1 MRVCPYPKVYINRKP
16 NRKGNKERIMRTKR
30 NWLRTTIAML
40 TLVATVLETGFSSV
54 QTFAAEITTED
65 GIVVNNDAVEEV
77 PEENLDITV
86 EPDNGGD
93 ADFEVLE
100 ASEDDAFEEA
110 LDENPDV
117 EEYSGEVTEGAEA
130 FEEAEELR
138 EGTLDVSDGGIT
150 GSGYDEISVYVN
162 TDELDNRDKFRIEF
176 TGPASAS
183 YNPVLNEDL
192 DKTNDGRYDFDS
204 LEGGEFTIRANS
216 SDDVIL
222 SYSYNEDGYPLI
234 VVESIPAEKVLT
246 TKTLTSTN
254 GDEIEA
260 ISGEGFDSITV
271 KFNTEELS
279 DKASFKFFVESDAA
293 ATVNGKDASEGI
305 SGLGKDSD
313 QVTVEDLDEESFV
326 AYVVS
331 DDEEIKIKSIV
342 NIDSVEDA
350 VAVITVDN
358 EDTKRVYEYE
368 DSKIKVT
375 ATLEKADAVPDDAY
389 FGVTPLTEE
398 ESEKYLE
405 ALNKD
410 KDVENGDILAT
421 AENTLLYD
429 IGFYTDDT
437 KAEEIEPEEGSVRVS
452 IEFKR
457 DQLAEDL
464 GAVDDDEVT
473 VTHIVEEGSTITTE
487 TVDVDASV
495 EDGVV
500 EFETDSFSLWAI
512 QTDGTLKFQ
521 TGTERDF
528 KKALGAN
535 VNYGIVS
542 NSINLRGHNE
552 TNFATKV
559 LKGDVAMNSCKN
571 DGGGTGFTYIGAYEG
586 NYFKLTD
593 NGNKGKVLIYTTPE
607 AAAKFNSDQEASG
620 TLVDTVSYSQD
631 EINTLVDELIGE
643 AQRNADAMFDEKNSY
658 DFGKF
663 KDRINTNPGDKMYYL
678 DLTQWGSGDGTYYFN
693 FDNGEFG
700 DWSGSTNGLKIKM
713 TSKQTV
719 VFNIP
724 DKNVILDQNVGL
736 IIDNKDYS
744 PNGTQP
750 MISEHLIYN
759 MPKAETVTFQG
770 NVDGAFICPKAE
782 IEVNNTSGGWLVAK
796 DVAKVGGAE
805 WHCTWHDMPE
815 TKTEEKGFDFRIS
828 KEFDGPWPEEGFTF
842 KIEPFTGYDD
852 QGNKQDDNPVMPE
865 KNLITIYEN
874 SPDHS
879 ASFGKITMDAQ
890 KVYDRGSDASWYW
903 HQDVHCLSFMYK
915 ITEVIPNPKRPG
927 ITYQTEP
934 WYVKLWINAYHY
946 KYGNLDVYKLSIE
959 PKTKMSKHET
969 CLPIKDRPLKF
980 VNTYK
985 PLGARV
991 QFEGIK
997 KINDDNTAVPANTT
1011 FEFSLYEYLGDGK
1024 FATTPIQTK
1033 SNVGSSIT
1041 FDPIDVNFKN
1051 NKENSRWWLYLI
1063 KETKCDDPPYKKD
1076 EGVYVARVTLEK
1088 RDGEAVPNV
1097 QYYRFE
1103 KGQAFDFT
1111 TLTGGGD
1118 SFKFAGSKFVFTNRY
1133 SATGEAE
1140 FWGKK
1145 TLKGRKINKN
1155 DKFTFKLSSTDDT
1168 QEKANQTK
1176 EFSGPEAAA
1185 TFFKFK
1191 FDKLSYSEKDIGKTY
1206 HYVIE
1211 ETAVNS
1217 QNITVSSVKHNVSV
1231 TITDTNMDGEL
1242 EVNQHDFATCQK
1254 PATFENIYSAA
1265 GNIVFRAEK
1274 GYAENT
1280 ALSTDQSFSFILK
1293 ELEGNTVKSS
1303 MTKPVTGPGTVT
1315 FLEEGKTSTYDY
1327 KLTDLPKNDDGT
1339 YGSRTYNYTINEVVP
1354 DGAVD
1359 IEGMPGKKLY
1369 QGIIYDARTYRIKVV
1384 VSDNGDGTL
1393 KKDIYGA
1400 YDKAPVDSDKIEA
1413 VDPSFINDYKISEPV
1428 KEPITGKKTLSGG
1441 ATLARNTFEFKLEAG
1456 DDATKQAI
1464 TDGNVV
1470 MPLATTVKNGVPDSL
1485 DADVFKFDDITFKT
1499 TGTFKFRVTEVAPED
1514 TGNMVYSTA
1523 EYFVTITVTDNG
1535 KGALEI
1541 LKPDNKKIQ
1550 KTGTEGYVNEIGF
1563 LNTPYNPGSIPLFAH
1578 KDLTGRK
1585 LEKDQFSFILKQGD
1599 TEIETVT
1606 NDEQGN
1612 AAFTALQFTY
1622 SQLGKQSSKDFFY
1635 TIEEVIPKDAV
1646 KQDDGTYKKNGY
1658 TYDGHIENVTITV
1671 KDLGDGNLE
1680 ITANNATE
1688 TNPATF
1694 KNKYNAVGQ
1703 IDLGGTKKITGR
1715 EFDSSDSGKFFA
1727 QLYEGTKFIEK
1738 VPITLDTKVFGADGG
1753 KFDFTT
1759 LHYTEADLN
1768 GQKKA
1773 VKTYTVSETDETV
1786 PGVTNDTHVYTVNVT
1801 LTDNGDG
1808 TITAVKDKEPKDV
1821 CFNNTFNAEGKTQFI
1836 ARKKVNGEYNANKKF
1851 SFELYSK
1858 DSDGKYT
1865 VLEDT
1870 KKNEDGGYI
1879 TFKELEFTE
1888 ADVANSPVEYLI
1900 KEKVETISGYTL
1912 SDATYIAKAFIS
1924 VNTETGKL
1932 VVDKKY
1938 YDSTGTNLIGEGDDY
1953 VEFDNTYEATGTVS
1967 LEAKKTLVGRDIT
1980 EANKFTFDLYDQTGT
1995 LVNSA
2000 SVTSGQAGKQ
2010 ATAVFPE
2017 MTYTLNDMVNAIGDG
2032 KYGVYYT
2039 MKEHIPEGAAGP
2051 FADGTYKKDGYT
2063 YDGTVYNIVVT
2074 LKDDGKGNIETD
2086 WYAYKTGE
2094 TYEAPG
2100 FWDRIL
2106 GFITGNGVGK
2116 DTGFTNTYEAEG
2128 SLDLRA
2134 LKTLTGKALSAGD
2147 FTFLLTGKDEN
2158 RKTLRQEKSNDAAG
2172 NVVFDRITYTKP
2184 TKAGETYEYTITEL
2198 VPDDAEQVDGIWVLD
2213 GVKYDPTPY
2222 TVSVTVSDN
2231 DNGKLTV
2238 SAVISGNG
2246 KTTSVSGT
2254 EVTEGDKVI
2263 NLCKPEPV
2271 DFVNTYDTEPITVVP
2286 GGEKELVG
2294 RALSDDE
2301 FSFTMASAV
2310 GNPKAYNETVKNVGT
2325 TITFPE
2331 IKFEFSDMKNEDGTY
2346 ADRKIF
2352 AYTVK
2357 EDIPADADKLPGVT
2371 YDDSTYNV
2379 VITVTNSK
2387 GKLTA
2392 SVTSNEISVL
2402 ASKLATFH
2410 NVYNANGSVSFEVQK
2425 LVQGTDDNTKEFE
2438 FVLTDENGKTY
2449 TTKCKANETKTIA
2462 SFDYKLDDLVKH
2474 ADGTYKTYTY
2484 TVKETKVDNDGYK
2497 YSTDVY
2503 DAVVTVKD
2511 IGSGELDVDK
2521 VIKKNGEQMFNQDG
2535 TPYTG
2540 KMIFTNVYEA
2550 KGDVV
2555 IPGTKEVT
2563 GRDLTDGEFTFIL
2576 EKKDENGDYQQI
2588 AETTNAGGKF
2598 SFKQEYTQDDIGK
2611 TYFYRVTEVE
2621 PDDAEKAKLGQS
2633 SIKFDKTIYDV
2644 EVNVNDNH
2652 DGTLDVVKTITNA
2665 SKNNTTADSC
2675 SFINPDVKPNS
2686 VHFEVEKTLTGK
2698 AIADHMFEFTL
2709 TGPDQNQSVWN
2720 TGTKAVFDDIE
2731 YTLADVGKEYTYTI
2745 RETIFDLKNGIK
2757 YDDTVYTAK
2766 VEVSNNN
2773 NKVATK
2779 VTLTN
2784 NKEEGETTYLDGS
2797 VTDIKFTNK
2806 YESSTKV
2813 PLGGSKELSGFVD
2826 GGTTLG
2832 TYTFVLADENGNVVK
2847 VGDKEQKVTV
2857 TPKNATEPTDYHFDE
2872 LVFTQQDYLDSAS
2885 NGHKFKYTVYE
2896 EIPTIDQRTGNV
2908 TYDDGHYDITV
2919 ELYYDADGLLQA
2931 RTSSTRNVDPATGL
2945 VFTNKYKAEG
2955 EEIIDGVKTVTG
2967 KRLEDASYE
2976 FSLSEK
2982 DSDGNETLIE
2992 KVKNKGDRFTFKK
3005 LQYTQ
3010 KDIGEHVY
3018 VVREIATIDGTTL
3031 DPTEYE
3037 VKITVGEG
3045 KDGKLSVLKETSK
3058 IPATGEPSTLGVND
3072 AITFDNTFNAEGSI
3086 PLDGEKIMKNL
3097 PLRSGDFWFVLKDES
3112 GKQLQRVTCGNA
3124 DLDMK
3129 TFTSE
3134 SAFKF
3139 EDLSYTQEDLKASD
3153 GSYLDEIRKY
3163 YTIEEEVASKAG
3175 VTYSREAYVVEVKI
3189 VNNKTSKLDVTKR
3202 IVAKKNTE
3210 YSGDSRTG
3218 LINRVKDLFK
3228 INGTAKSDDVV
3239 FRNEYDA
3246 ECEIDPPVFT
3256 KQIFGMKIKRGM
3268 FWFNVDSDD
3277 GLASMGELE
3286 GYHRHVSNGYSV
3298 SGAEWPNPGEIAV
3311 DDLKIKYTDLL
3322 AFDDVKITPATET
3335 EPRKVEKT
3343 FVFTATE
3350 DMESSVPGV
3359 TNSPAVFKL
3368 EFTVYDIEDGKL
3380 HVTTPDGTGKPK
3392 WVQETENALS
3402 DEEYKD
3408 VFLNIFNQE
3417 GSIDLVG
3424 VKKLDGRKL
3433 TKDDKFEFVLTD
3445 DATGKTAKVNNTNDS
3460 FGVPSVVAF
3469 NASEI
3474 DFLNYKWGA
3483 FEDENK
3489 ELKEYDDRGD
3499 HTYTV
3504 EETYFDQNGIVSDT
3518 SKFKITVNVTEA
3530 VDANGDPLLDATGKH
3545 GRLNVAVTKVEKI
3558 ISENNKESFDHAD
3571 GNFFEFKNEFKAT
3584 GKTELDGIKY
3594 LKDQAGNAL
3603 ASPDSMLDQYEFAL
3617 YSYEDAARTIGKTLV
3632 SVAKTSA
3639 NGSFKLDIPEY
3650 TQEVLKDEKGEYAD
3664 EKTLY
3669 YRLVEVKPS
3678 SGVWTENNTIFESDG
3693 VVYDNTEYD
3702 VDVNVKF
3709 NGTEKLDVSKTIRKA
3724 DTGEAITS
3732 ISYTNIVKEYTT
3744 VEGNKYW
3751 VDNIKDPSQR
3761 PDVTV
3766 NLYRRTASGV
3776 ETKINSYTIV
3786 APDTTYRFATDD
3798 KGNKL
3803 PTYDSAG
3810 RPISYVVE
3818 ELPITGYLSEK
3829 VNYDFY
3835 NTAGDILIRKIDAD
3849 TRAPLSGAV
3858 LAIFDGSTEIE
3869 RWTSGTSAHV
3879 IESALTAGK
3888 TYTLREITAPEG
3900 YGVAEDMTFTVPAD
3914 GSSITVTMSDPP
3926 IIGSVRLTK
3935 RDAST
3940 RETLAGAEFAL
3951 YNDAGTRIYATG
3963 SAGSY
3968 RATTSTSNGVFVTD
3982 SAGTLTI
3989 SDLPYGTYYFVET
4002 KAPEGYALSSER
4014 LGFTILRSGELVE
4027 VTYLNTKAT
4036 GSVRLRKVGSDGTR
4050 SLAGAVFEL
4059 YAATPRSIG
4068 QAASSTIFSDAYF
4081 RYGTYRTNSA
4091 GELYVGDLPWD
4102 DYYFIEVEAPD
4113 GYETATDVNG
4123 DDLVY
4128 TFTINAASADRTID
4142 LGGIVN
4148 TPERPPITPPPG
4160 PTPTPTPGVLGARV
4174 KRGGVVNGV
4183 LGVRAKPSSGVL
4195 GVRVGPVTGDASN
4208 IILWLLLLTACVA
4221 TIVATIVTG
4230 RKKKTATK

>member
-1 MRVCPYPKVYINRKP
+1 
-16 NRKGNKERIMRTKR
+16 MRTKR

-65 GIVVNNDAVEEV
+65 GIVVNTDAVEETG
-77 PEENLDITV
+77 ENLDITV
-86 EPDNGGD
+86 EPDDGGQT
-93 ADFEVLE
+93 DFEVVE
-100 ASEDDAFEEA
+100 ASADEEFV
-110 LDENPDV
+110 ETVEETPEV
-117 EEYSGEVTEGAEA
+117 EEYSEEVPEEAEV
-130 FEEAEELR
+130 FEEAEELL
-138 EGTLDVSDGGIT
+138 EGTLDVSDSGIT

-313 QVTVEDLDEESFV
+313 QLTVEDLDEESFV

-350 VAVITVDN
+350 VAIITVDN

-368 DSKIKVT
+368 DNKVKVT

-421 AENTLLYD
+421 ADNTLLYD

-559 LKGDVAMNSCKN
+559 LNGDVAMNSCKN

-643 AQRNADAMFDEKNSY
+643 AQRNADAMFDEKYSY

-724 DKNVILDQNVGL
+724 DKNVILNQNVGL
-736 IIDNKDYS
+736 IIDNIDYS

-828 KEFDGPWPEEGFTF
+828 KAFDGPWPEEGFTF

-852 QGNKQDDNPVMPE
+852 EGNKQDDNPVMPE

-959 PKTKMSKHET
+959 PKTKMTKHKK
-969 CLPIKDRPLKF
+969 CLPIKDRPIEF

-1024 FATTPIQTK
+1024 FATNPIQTK

-1176 EFSGPEAAA
+1176 EFSGPEVAA

-1242 EVNQHDFATCQK
+1242 EVDQHDFATCQK

-1303 MTKPVTGPGTVT
+1303 MTKSVTGPGTVT

-1359 IEGMPGKKLY
+1359 IEGMPGKKLHE
-1369 QGIIYDARTYRIKVV
+1369 GIVYDARTYRIKVV

-1393 KKDIYGA
+1393 KKEIYGA

-1413 VDPSFINDYKISEPV
+1413 VDPSFINDYRVIEKPDHVEGTKV
-1428 KEPITGKKTLSGG
+1428 LHGKDLEVGEFT
-1441 ATLARNTFEFKLEAG
+1441 FKLDTA
-1456 DDATKQAI
+1456 DTDTATAVNS
-1464 TDGNVV
+1464 GLVV
-1470 MPLATTVKNGVPDSL
+1470 MPSSLTVQNGIPEAELEKNQFRFG
-1485 DADVFKFDDITFKT
+1485 DITFKAA
-1499 TGTFKFRVTEVAPED
+1499 GTYKFKVTEDRTNPEP
-1514 TGNMVYSTA
+1514 NMVYATDEFIA
-1523 EYFVTITVTDNG
+1523 TFTVS
-1535 KGALEI
+1535 
-1541 LKPDNKKIQ
+1541 DNKN
-1550 KTGTEGYVNEIGF
+1550 GTLSIAREFSKVGSNGTVDGISFVN
-1563 LNTPYNPGSIPLFAH
+1563 TSYRPGEIPLYAY
-1578 KDLTGRK
+1578 KDLTGRT
-1585 LEKDQFSFILKQGD
+1585 LTAGQFSFLLKQGNN
-1599 TEIETVT
+1599 TLQTKS
-1606 NDEQGN
+1606 NDETGLVT
-1612 AAFTALQFTY
+1612 FDELEFTY
-1622 SQLGKQSSKDFFY
+1622 DQVKDEPSQTKEFVY
-1635 TIEEVIPKDAV
+1635 TIEEVIPEGAKTE
-1646 KQDDGTYKKNGY
+1646 DDGKTYKLNGY
-1658 TYDGHIENVTITV
+1658 TYDGHKETVTVTVTASTDENGNGIVTVTS
-1671 KDLGDGNLE
+1671 DNAQRDGNKAVFRNYYSAKGDTELE
-1680 ITANNATE
+1680 GI
-1688 TNPATF
+1688 
-1694 KNKYNAVGQ
+1694 
-1703 IDLGGTKKITGR
+1703 KKITGR
-1715 EFDSSDSGKFFA
+1715 KFTNADNGKFYA
-1727 QLYEGTKFIEK
+1727 ELYYTDGPDDYKIGDRTITKGALIEK
-1738 VPITLDTKVFGADGG
+1738 VPITKSTEIFGENGGEFKFAKLEYTKTGV
-1753 KFDFTT
+1753 
-1759 LHYTEADLN
+1759 YE
-1768 GQKKA
+1768 
-1773 VKTYTVSETDETV
+1773 YTVKESETDTV
-1786 PGVTNDTHVYTVNVT
+1786 NNVTNDTTVYTVKVT
-1801 LTDNGDG
+1801 VTDTNGTGKLSVVPNKTKNDICFDNTYHAENTTHFEAKKRVNGELSSNKKFTFILKDAAGNEVDSKTNGDG
-1808 TITAVKDKEPKDV
+1808 GKIKFQDLKFTQADLDETKDE
-1821 CFNNTFNAEGKTQFI
+1821 T
-1836 ARKKVNGEYNANKKF
+1836 
-1851 SFELYSK
+1851 
-1858 DSDGKYT
+1858 
-1865 VLEDT
+1865 
-1870 KKNEDGGYI
+1870 
-1879 TFKELEFTE
+1879 
-1888 ADVANSPVEYLI
+1888 
-1900 KEKVETISGYTL
+1900 EKVYTISEKIETLSGYTL
-1912 SDATYIAKAFIS
+1912 STEVYTAKAILKL
-1924 VNTETGKL
+1924 NDTGGID
-1932 VVDKKY
+1932 VSNKY
-1938 YDSTGTNLIGEGDDY
+1938 YNSKGEEVDEAE
-1953 VEFDNTYEATGTVS
+1953 VFFDNTYAAEGTVDLYARKKLTGKN
-1967 LEAKKTLVGRDIT
+1967 LEAGQF
-1980 EANKFTFDLYDQTGT
+1980 KFELYDESGT
-1995 LVNSA
+1995 
-2000 SVTSGQAGKQ
+2000 K
-2010 ATAVFPE
+2010 
-2017 MTYTLNDMVNAIGDG
+2017 IGDATNLAADNGAYANAAFPQIKYTQADLDADASHQIEDG
-2032 KYGVYYT
+2032 KFAKYYT
-2039 MKEHIPEGAAGP
+2039 MKEWHP
-2051 FADGTYKKDGYT
+2051 ADATTNDNGRTYKKDGYT
-2063 YDGTVYNIVVT
+2063 YDGRTYNVIVT
-2074 LKDDGKGNIETD
+2074 LKDKGNGKIETD
-2086 WYAYKTGE
+2086 WYAFERNSTHEDPSFWQGVWNNVVEFVTG
-2094 TYEAPG
+2094 
-2100 FWDRIL
+2100 
-2106 GFITGNGVGK
+2106 
-2116 DTGFTNTYEAEG
+2116 TNAEKNAAFDNEYAAEG
-2128 SLDLRA
+2128 ALDLSAKKVLRGKE
-2134 LKTLTGKALSAGD
+2134 LKAGD
-2147 FTFLLTGKDEN
+2147 FEFTLSGRDE
-2158 RKTLRQEKSNDAAG
+2158 AG
-2172 NVVFDRITYTKP
+2172 NEFVDPKNNNEDGSVVFDRIRYTKP
-2184 TKAGETYEYTITEL
+2184 GEYTYTIKES
-2198 VPDDAEQVDGIWVLD
+2198 VPIGATKENGIFVLN
-2213 GVKYDPTPY
+2213 GVKYDATEY
-2222 TVSVTVSDN
+2222 TVNVVVSDPGT
-2231 DNGKLTV
+2231 GKLKVDATV
-2238 SAVISGNG
+2238 NG
-2246 KTTSVSGT
+2246 GGATTSA
-2254 EVTEGDKVI
+2254 EVTEGDKTISLCAPAAVTFNNNYDAKPVTI
-2263 NLCKPEPV
+2263 N
-2271 DFVNTYDTEPITVVP
+2271 P
-2286 GGEKELVG
+2286 GGTKTLTG
-2294 RALSDDE
+2294 RKLENGE
-2301 FSFTMASAV
+2301 FSFNMKSAA
-2310 GNPKAYNETVKNVGT
+2310 GNPKAYDETVQNVGGTFTFPAIEYTFADMALANGKYADEKPFEYVVTEVIPEDKDKLEGVEYDTSEYKVVVTVKNSNGT
-2325 TITFPE
+2325 LSAKITSNAVDAAADKIASFTNNYNTNDSTTFNVKKIVNGTSATDKKFKFTLTGDGIETPLE
-2331 IKFEFSDMKNEDGTY
+2331 ATAANGETASFAPISYTLTDIKNTDGTY
-2346 ADRKIF
+2346 SKTYN
-2352 AYTVK
+2352 YTVS
-2357 EDIPADADKLPGVT
+2357 EV
-2371 YDDSTYNV
+2371 N
-2379 VITVTNSK
+2379 TNEK
-2387 GKLTA
+2387 G
-2392 SVTSNEISVL
+2392 
-2402 ASKLATFH
+2402 
-2410 NVYNANGSVSFEVQK
+2410 
-2425 LVQGTDDNTKEFE
+2425 
-2438 FVLTDENGKTY
+2438 
-2449 TTKCKANETKTIA
+2449 
-2462 SFDYKLDDLVKH
+2462 
-2474 ADGTYKTYTY
+2474 YTY
-2484 TVKETKVDNDGYK
+2484 
-2497 YSTDVY
+2497 STEVY
-2503 DAVVTVKD
+2503 DAVVTVTSDGVSGKLDIDKELTKD
-2511 IGSGELDVDK
+2511 GK
-2521 VIKKNGEQMFNQDG
+2521 
-2535 TPYTG
+2535 PYTEPV
-2540 KMIFTNVYEA
+2540 MVFTNTYEA
-2550 KGDVV
+2550 KGKVV
-2555 IPGTKEVT
+2555 IDGTKDLV
-2563 GRDLTDGEFTFIL
+2563 GRDLKDGEFKFIL
-2576 EKKDENGDYQQI
+2576 SRKGDDGQYENIGN
-2588 AETTNAGGKF
+2588 TTNDPAGKF
-2598 SFKQEYTQDDIGK
+2598 SFEQNYTQDDIGK
-2611 TYFYRVTEVE
+2611 TYYYKVNELVPDKSEETGIDYDRSVYDITVTV
-2621 PDDAEKAKLGQS
+2621 A
-2633 SIKFDKTIYDV
+2633 
-2644 EVNVNDNH
+2644 DNG
-2652 DGTLDVVKTITNA
+2652 DGTLNVSKEIKKGDGTAEVCAFTN
-2665 SKNNTTADSC
+2665 K
-2675 SFINPDVKPNS
+2675 DVKPDT
-2686 VHFEVEKTLTGK
+2686 VVFEAKKTLTGK
-2698 AIADHMFEFTL
+2698 ALGNDMFTFTL
-2709 TGPDQNQSVWN
+2709 TGDGQNQTVKN
-2720 TGTKAVFDDIE
+2720 KGVDVTFDPIQYSLKD
-2731 YTLADVGKEYTYTI
+2731 AGKTFNYTI
-2745 RETIFDLKNGIK
+2745 REVVGDTKVDGIK
-2757 YDDTVYTAK
+2757 YDESVYNAQ
-2766 VEVSNNN
+2766 V
-2773 NKVATK
+2773 K
-2779 VTLTN
+2779 VTLV
-2784 NKEEGETTYLDGS
+2784 DGKLVIDKTVTKDGKV
-2797 VTDIKFTNK
+2797 VTDIGFTNS
-2806 YESSTKV
+2806 YESKTSV
-2813 PLGGSKELSGFVD
+2813 EFGGSKILSGFVD
-2826 GGTTLG
+2826 GATPLG
-2832 TYTFVLADENGNVVK
+2832 TYSFELKDADGNVLQT
-2847 VGDKEQKVTV
+2847 KEV
-2857 TPKNATEPTDYHFDE
+2857 TPKKAGDSTEIKFDPIE
-2872 LVFTQQDYLDSAS
+2872 YDQDDYLDSAATD
-2885 NGHKFKYTVYE
+2885 HKFTYTVKE
-2896 EIPTIDQRTGNV
+2896 VIPTVKAANV
-2908 TYDDGHYDITV
+2908 TYDEKEYNITV
-2919 ELYYDADGLLQA
+2919 ELAYDLNGLLTA
-2931 RTSSTRNVDPATGL
+2931 TKSTSQGVDPATGL
-2945 VFTNKYKAEG
+2945 VFTNKYEAEG
-2955 EEIIDGVKTVTG
+2955 DITLDGIKTITG
-2967 KRLEDASYE
+2967 KDLEDGAYTFTLTGE
-2976 FSLSEK
+2976 DQNQTK
-2982 DSDGNETLIE
+2982 VNVGNS
-2992 KVKNKGDRFTFKK
+2992 FTFDPIH
-3005 LQYTQ
+3005 YEA

-3018 VVREIATIDGTTL
+3018 TIAESATTKDGSKYDATKYT
-3031 DPTEYE
+3031 
-3037 VKITVGEG
+3037 VKVTVAEG
-3045 KDGKLSVLKETSK
+3045 NDGKLEVTKRVFKTDAEGKETE
-3058 IPATGEPSTLGVND
+3058 IGATD
-3072 AITFDNTFNAEGSI
+3072 AITFNNTFTAKGSI
-3086 PLDGEKIMKNL
+3086 TIDGIKIMKNK
-3097 PLRSGDFWFVLKDES
+3097 PLKAGDFTFILKDEN
-3112 GKQLQRVTCGNA
+3112 GVELQR
-3124 DLDMK
+3124 
-3129 TFTSE
+3129 TSHDAAPLNNKQDRIATA
-3134 SAFKF
+3134 AFKF
-3139 EDLSYTQEDLKASD
+3139 DAIEYSEEDLKAAD
-3153 GSYLDEIRKY
+3153 GSYLKETTKY
-3163 YTIEEEVASKAG
+3163 YTVEEEAGSKGG
-3175 VTYSREAYVVEVKI
+3175 VTYSRDVYVIEVTIKSNGTENL
-3189 VNNKTSKLDVTKR
+3189 VVTKKVR
-3202 IVAKKNTE
+3202 NKNE
-3210 YSGDSRTG
+3210 IKEEDGGIRG
-3218 LINRVKDLFK
+3218 FFK
-3228 INGTAKSDDVV
+3228 NLLGRDDEENTQIK
-3239 FRNEYDA
+3239 FENEYNSQCD
-3246 ECEIDPPVFT
+3246 IDPPLLSKEIMGRNIERGLFT
-3256 KQIFGMKIKRGM
+3256 FKITGPAIPSMEEDWK
-3268 FWFNVDSDD
+3268 D
-3277 GLASMGELE
+3277 GKGAYE
-3286 GYHRHVSNGYSV
+3286 RTVKNGFYV
-3298 SGAEWPNPGEIAV
+3298 SGGEIPGKPGEISV
-3311 DDLKIKYTDLL
+3311 DDILYKFMDLDVDL
-3322 AFDDVKITPATET
+3322 ETGDATGKFIYYAEEVDDGKA
-3335 EPRKVEKT
+3335 
-3343 FVFTATE
+3343 
-3350 DMESSVPGV
+3350 GV
-3359 TNSPAVFKL
+3359 IYSPAKFHLEVNVRDDNEGHLIVTPGKDNDGNQLDKL
-3368 EFTVYDIEDGKL
+3368 T
-3380 HVTTPDGTGKPK
+3380 
-3392 WVQETENALS
+3392 WVQDTANLLTREDLE
-3402 DEEYKD
+3402 DK
-3408 VFLNIFNQE
+3408 FLNIFNQE

-3518 SKFKITVNVTEA
+3518 SKFKITVSVTEA
-3530 VDANGDPLLDATGKH
+3530 FDADGNPLLDATGKH
-3545 GRLNVAVTKVEKI
+3545 GKLNVAVTKVEKI

-3709 NGTEKLDVSKTIRKA
+3709 NGTQKLDVSKTIRKA

-3963 SAGSY
+3963 TPGSY
-3968 RATTSTSNGVFVTD
+3968 SATTSTSNGVFVTD

-3989 SDLPYGTYYFVET
+3989 ADLPYGTYYFVET
-4002 KAPEGYALSSER
+4002 KAPEGYTLSTER

-4036 GSVRLRKVGSDGTR
+4036 GAVRLRKVGSDGTR

-4102 DYYFIEVEAPD
+4102 DYYFIEVEAPS

-4128 TFTINAASADRTID
+4128 TFTVNAANADVTID

-4160 PTPTPTPGVLGARV
+4160 PTPTPTTPPAGVLGARV